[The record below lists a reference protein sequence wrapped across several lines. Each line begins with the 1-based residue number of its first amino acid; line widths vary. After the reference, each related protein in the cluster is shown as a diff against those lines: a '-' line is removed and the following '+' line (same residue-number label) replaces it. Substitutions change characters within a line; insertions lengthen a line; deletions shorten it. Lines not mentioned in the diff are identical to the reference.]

1 MVILMREVNPNTR
14 VLILEHKDNTN
25 PLSIDKT
32 GTVKLIQD
40 KDGTEL
46 YYIHMDSNIDGFP
59 YEAIGIP
66 LGYGYIAIKEELA
79 FI

>member
-1 MVILMREVNPNTR
+1 MREVNPNTR
-14 VLILEHKDNTN
+14 VLILDHKDNTN
-25 PLSIDKT
+25 PLAIDKT

-40 KDGTEL
+40 SEGTEL
-46 YYIHMDSNIDGFP
+46 YYIHMDESIMGFP

>member
-1 MVILMREVNPNTR
+1 MREVNPNTR
-14 VLILEHKDNTN
+14 VLILDHKDNTN
-25 PLSIDKT
+25 PLAIDKT

-40 KDGTEL
+40 QEGTEL
-46 YYIHMDSNIDGFP
+46 YYIHMDENIDGFP
-59 YEAIGIP
+59 YPAIGIP

>member
-1 MVILMREVNPNTR
+1 MMRKVNPNTR

-25 PLSIDKT
+25 LLAIDKT

-40 KDGTEL
+40 SEGTEL
-46 YYIHMDSNIDGFP
+46 YYIHVDENIDGFP
-59 YEAIGIP
+59 YKALNIP
-66 LGYGYIAIKEELA
+66 LGHGYIAIKEELA

>member
-1 MVILMREVNPNTR
+1 MREVNPNTR

-25 PLSIDKT
+25 QLAINKT

-40 KDGTEL
+40 SNGTEL
-46 YYIHMDSNIDGFP
+46 YYVHMDESIMGFP
-59 YEAIGIP
+59 YKEVGIP
-66 LGYGYIAIKEELA
+66 RGYGYIAIKEELA

>member
-1 MVILMREVNPNTR
+1 MREVNPNTR

-25 PLSIDKT
+25 PLAIDKT

-40 KDGTEL
+40 SGGTEL
-46 YYIHMDSNIDGFP
+46 YYIHMDESIMGFP
-59 YEAIGIP
+59 YKALNIP
-66 LGYGYIAIKEELA
+66 LGHGYIAIKEELA

>member
-1 MVILMREVNPNTR
+1 MREANPNTK

-25 PLSIDKT
+25 PLAIDKA

-40 KDGTEL
+40 TEGTEL